1 MAQVKEVNYLQNIR
15 SPDIKKIVLKFLNE
29 KKRLNII
36 IYNKSIQKII
46 GVDIGYYKMLSG
58 R

>member
-15 SPDIKKIVLKFLNE
+15 SLDIKKIVLEFLNE

-36 IYNKSIQKII
+36 IYNKSFRK
-46 GVDIGYYKMLSG
+46 
-58 R
+58 